1 MNRQI
6 RMDELV
12 RRIRPAVRD
21 RRPYLV
27 GFPEATTVKLNQ
39 NESPYDL
46 PPEVKEEVLRE
57 FARIPFNRYP
67 DEFSERLAHTFAA
80 YAGCD
85 PDGVIVGNGSNDL
98 AGLLVLALIERGTP
112 VVLPRPMFSLYAK
125 LVLLHDGDLLEVP
138 CREDFR
144 FDTDALVEAA
154 KERRPSLI
162 MLATP
167 NNPTGLAMKLDEIA
181 AVADASEGFVVV
193 DEAYLEFSEE
203 GSALRLTDEHPNL
216 ILLRTFSK
224 ACGLAGLRL
233 GFLIAHPDVLR
244 ELRKA
249 RMPFMIDPLAS
260 AAAHILLTAYPD
272 VIEERARRIRQ
283 DCIAI
288 TAALAA
294 MEGVEAVP
302 SQTNFVLFRTTQ
314 DAADLKGRFLRE
326 GVLVRS
332 MSGYP
337 ELQDFLRVNAGTEV
351 ENKAFM
357 TALKRAL
364 SV

>member
-1 MNRQI
+1 
-6 RMDELV
+6 MDELV
-12 RRIRPAVRD
+12 RRIRPAVRA
-21 RRPYLV
+21 RLPYLV
-27 GFPEATTVKLNQ
+27 GRPEATIVKLNQ

-67 DEFSERLAHTFAA
+67 DEFAERLVQAFAA

-85 PDGVIVGNGSNDL
+85 PDGVMVGNGSNDL
-98 AGLLVLALIERGTP
+98 VALLGLTLIERGTP
-112 VVLPRPMFSLYAK
+112 VVLPRPTFFLYAK
-125 LVLLHDGDLLEVP
+125 VALLHDGDLLEVP

-154 KERRPSLI
+154 KERRPALI
-162 MLATP
+162 VLATP
-167 NNPTGLAMKLDEIA
+167 NNPTGLAMTLDEIA
-181 AVADASEGFVVV
+181 AVADASEGFVAV

-203 GSALRLTDEHPNL
+203 GSALRLMDEYPNL

-249 RMPFMIDPLAS
+249 RMPFMIDSLAS

-294 MEGVEAVP
+294 MEGVEVAP
-302 SQTNFVLFRTTQ
+302 SQTNFVLFRTPQ
-314 DAADLKGRFLRE
+314 DAADLKGRLLEE

-337 ELQDFLRVNAGTEV
+337 ELQDYLRVNAGTDV

>member
-1 MNRQI
+1 MSPQT

-12 RRIRPAVRD
+12 RRIRPAVRA
-21 RRPYLV
+21 RSPYLV
-27 GFPEATTVKLNQ
+27 GLPEATTVKLNQ

-46 PPEVKEEVLRE
+46 PPAVKEEALQA
-57 FARIPFNRYP
+57 FARISFNRYP
-67 DEFSERLAHTFAA
+67 DEFAEPLAQTFAA
-80 YAGCD
+80 WAGCD
-85 PDGVIVGNGSNDL
+85 PAGVMVGNGSNDL
-98 AGLLVLALIERGTP
+98 AGLLGLALIERGAS

-125 LVLLHDGDLLEVP
+125 VALLHDGDLFEVP

-144 FDTDALVEAA
+144 FDTDALVEAVA
-154 KERRPSLI
+154 LRRPALVV
-162 MLATP
+162 LATP
-167 NNPTGLAMKLDEIA
+167 NNPTGLAMTLDEIA
-181 AVADASEGFVVV
+181 AVADASDGFVAV

-203 GSALRLTDEHPNL
+203 GSALRLMDEYPNL

-260 AAAHILLTAYPD
+260 AAARLLLTSWPD
-272 VIEERARRIRQ
+272 VVAERARRIRA
-283 DCIAI
+283 DCLAI
-288 TAALAA
+288 TSALAD
-294 MEGVEAVP
+294 MEGVEVVP
-302 SQTNFVLFRTTQ
+302 SQTNFVLFRTPL
-314 DAADLKGRFLRE
+314 DADRLKARFLAG

-332 MSGYP
+332 MSGYA
-337 ELQDFLRVNAGTEV
+337 ELQGFLRVNAGTEI

-357 TALKRAL
+357 TALEHAL
-364 SV
+364 SA

>member
-1 MNRQI
+1 
-6 RMDELV
+6 MDELV
-12 RRIRPAVRD
+12 RRIRPAVRA
-21 RRPYLV
+21 RLPYLV
-27 GFPEATTVKLNQ
+27 GRPGATIVKLNQ

-67 DEFSERLAHTFAA
+67 DEFAERLVQAFAA

-98 AGLLVLALIERGTP
+98 VALLGLTLIERGTP
-112 VVLPRPMFSLYAK
+112 VVLPRPTFFLYAK
-125 LVLLHDGDLLEVP
+125 VALLHDGDLLEVP

-154 KERRPSLI
+154 KERRPALI
-162 MLATP
+162 VLATP
-167 NNPTGLAMKLDEIA
+167 NNPTGLAMTLDEIA

-203 GSALRLTDEHPNL
+203 GSALRLMDEYPNL

-249 RMPFMIDPLAS
+249 RMPCMIVSLAS

-294 MEGVEAVP
+294 MDGVEVVP
-302 SQTNFVLFRTTQ
+302 SQTNFVLFRTPQ
-314 DAADLKGRFLRE
+314 DAAALKGRFLEE

-337 ELQDFLRVNAGTEV
+337 ELQDYLRVNAGTDV

-364 SV
+364 SL

>member
-1 MNRQI
+1 
-6 RMDELV
+6 MDELV
-12 RRIRPAVRD
+12 RRIRPAVRA
-21 RRPYLV
+21 RLPYLV
-27 GFPEATTVKLNQ
+27 GRPGATIVKLNQ

-67 DEFSERLAHTFAA
+67 DEFAERLVQAFAA

-98 AGLLVLALIERGTP
+98 VALLGLTLIERGTP
-112 VVLPRPMFSLYAK
+112 VVLPSPTFFLYAK
-125 LVLLHDGDLLEVP
+125 VALLHDGDLLEVP

-154 KERRPSLI
+154 KERRPALI
-162 MLATP
+162 VLATP
-167 NNPTGLAMKLDEIA
+167 NNPTGLAMTLDEIA

-203 GSALRLTDEHPNL
+203 GSALRLMDEYPNL

-224 ACGLAGLRL
+224 ACGLA
-233 GFLIAHPDVLR
+233 AHPDVLR

-260 AAAHILLTAYPD
+260 SAAHILLTAYPD

-294 MEGVEAVP
+294 MDGVEVVP
-302 SQTNFVLFRTTQ
+302 SQTNFVLFRTPQ
-314 DAADLKGRFLRE
+314 DAAALKGRFLEE

-337 ELQDFLRVNAGTEV
+337 ELQDYLRVNAGTDV

-364 SV
+364 SL

>member
-1 MNRQI
+1 
-6 RMDELV
+6 MDELV
-12 RRIRPAVRD
+12 RRIRPAVRA
-21 RRPYLV
+21 RLPYLV
-27 GFPEATTVKLNQ
+27 GRPGATIVKLNQ

-67 DEFSERLAHTFAA
+67 DEFAERLVQAFAA
-80 YAGCD
+80 HAGCD

-98 AGLLVLALIERGTP
+98 VGLLGLTLIERGTP
-112 VVLPRPMFSLYAK
+112 VVLPRPTFFLYAK
-125 LVLLHDGDLLEVP
+125 VALLHDGDLLEVP

-154 KERRPSLI
+154 KERRPALI
-162 MLATP
+162 VLATP
-167 NNPTGLAMKLDEIA
+167 NNPTGLAMTLDEIA

-203 GSALRLTDEHPNL
+203 GSALRLMDERPNL

-260 AAAHILLTAYPD
+260 SAAHILLTAYPD

-294 MEGVEAVP
+294 MDGVEIVP
-302 SQTNFVLFRTTQ
+302 SQTNFVLFRTPQ
-314 DAADLKGRFLRE
+314 DAADLKGRFLEE

-337 ELQDFLRVNAGTEV
+337 ELQDYLRVNAGTDV

-364 SV
+364 SL